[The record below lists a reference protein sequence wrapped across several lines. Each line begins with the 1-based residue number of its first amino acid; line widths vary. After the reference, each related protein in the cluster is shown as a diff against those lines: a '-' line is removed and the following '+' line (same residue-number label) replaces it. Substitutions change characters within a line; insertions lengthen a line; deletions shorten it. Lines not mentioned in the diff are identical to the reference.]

1 MAMNDDE
8 LLAATVNAAKNDR
21 ERDAHEERLRAYA
34 EGRLSRDEVAK
45 AARAAGVDGDLEDE
59 LRAFRPI
66 DASSRERFA
75 RRAVEQLAASRPA
88 ATAPQAHP
96 VASRAP
102 SVTPDTGTRTLRRV
116 TLVASAI
123 ALAAAFILV
132 VRTRDGGLPPYEVAF
147 VGGDQALRGPSA
159 IDAGVHKFSHGEPFR
174 MVLRPRTA
182 LGGDVAAKLFLRRDG
197 DVREWHAPVDVSSEG
212 AVRIVAPLDTL
223 PAGTDGD
230 WDLVVILGRRESLPA
245 SAAELDASARP
256 GVQRIVTRVRFER

>member
-8 LLAATVNAAKNDR
+8 LLAATVDAAKYDR

-34 EGRLSRDEVAK
+34 EGRLSRDEVAE

-66 DASSRERFA
+66 DASARERFA
-75 RRAVEQLAASRPA
+75 LRAVEQLAAPRPA
-88 ATAPQAHP
+88 ATAPP
-96 VASRAP
+96 TRPLTAP
-102 SVTPDTGTRTLRRV
+102 AVTPDAGTRTLRRV
-116 TLVASAI
+116 ALAASAI

-147 VGGDQALRGPSA
+147 VGGDQALRGPTA
-159 IDAGVHKFSHGEPFR
+159 VDAGVHKFSHGEPFR

-197 DVREWHAPVDVSSEG
+197 DVRAWDAPVDVSSEG

-223 PAGTDGD
+223 PAGTYGD
-230 WDLVVILGRRESLPA
+230 WELVVVLGRRESLPA
-245 SAAELDASARP
+245 SAADLDASARP